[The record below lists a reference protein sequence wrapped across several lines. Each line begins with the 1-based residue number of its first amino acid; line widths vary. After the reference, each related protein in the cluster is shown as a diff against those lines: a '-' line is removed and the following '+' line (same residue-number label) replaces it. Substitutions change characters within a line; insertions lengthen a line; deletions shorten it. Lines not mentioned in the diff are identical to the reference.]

1 MKQLHSNTV
10 ATTEQV
16 ADACSLLADSH
27 TQFFSALQGLQVNL
41 LNWTKSLGSDSFI
54 VILQA
59 AYNAHETKVKEQ
71 LPRTNLPNVE
81 PFVSPILVQSKQ
93 TVDSVDK
100 FRSSVEDSSRIFA
113 TNFSSSS
120 QKCIDNSV
128 AEMNQVHDI
137 EHHIEVFADES
148 IAKLHEVEKEVN
160 DKINEA

>member
-1 MKQLHSNTV
+1 M
-10 ATTEQV
+10 
-16 ADACSLLADSH
+16 
-27 TQFFSALQGLQVNL
+27 
-41 LNWTKSLGSDSFI
+41 
-54 VILQA
+54 
-59 AYNAHETKVKEQ
+59 KEQ